1 MKAFPVH
8 DHSRLRQRCN
18 HAEAV
23 SLMMNYNSNEWRVT
37 HEDDTDSVWIE
48 ADADTNA
55 ETLLI
60 QLVTAEKQ
68 YPLLCERRYFTE
80 ETRYIHDA
88 IRRKGRQSR
97 TIIDSEHDVAM
108 LLFDAGIEIIEDTP
122 CYFIVNMNDEDFRQL
137 VMEMKE

>member
-1 MKAFPVH
+1 MKAVPLH
-8 DHSRLRQRCN
+8 DNSWLRDRCN
-18 HAEAV
+18 HAEA
-23 SLMMNYNSNEWRVT
+23 SSCMMPYDSKNWRT
-37 HEDDTDSVWIE
+37 IYEEGSYWIE

-60 QLVTAEKQ
+60 QLVAAEKQ

-97 TIIDSEHDVAM
+97 TIIDSENDVAM
-108 LLFDAGIEIIEDTP
+108 LLFDAGIEVIEDTP
-122 CYFIVNMNDEDFRQL
+122 CHFIVVMDNADFKQFIEK
-137 VMEMKE
+137 EMKV